1 MSTDEPI
8 PPAPAS
14 ASEAA
19 IDPRVA
25 RWVGLFM
32 IALVAGGFVAFRML
46 GQSSTPVPAEVAGD
60 PILAR
65 GHDVFLGRCAVCHG
79 NEGRGDGPLALT
91 IANPPV
97 GNLTDAEWKH
107 GDRPD
112 QVVAVIGRGVPGTR
126 MEGWG
131 RTLDPADVRS
141 VAAYVY
147 HLAGRTTPPEL
158 RKSGR

>member
-8 PPAPAS
+8 PPASAPAPES
-14 ASEAA
+14 A
-19 IDPRVA
+19 IDPKAA

-32 IALVAGGFVAFRML
+32 IVLVAGGFAAFRMF
-46 GQSSTPVPAEVAGD
+46 GRSAPPAPAEVAGD
-60 PILAR
+60 PILSR
-65 GHDVFLGRCAVCHG
+65 GRDVFLGRCAVCHG
-79 NEGRGDGPLALT
+79 NEGRGDGPLAPT

-97 GNLTDAEWKH
+97 GNLTDDEWKH

-112 QVVAVIGRGVPGTR
+112 QVAAVIAKGVAGTR

-131 RTLDPADVRS
+131 RTLDPDDLRAVT
-141 VAAYVY
+141 AYVD
-147 HLAGRTTPPEL
+147 HLAGRTAPAEL